1 MCYVAKCPYF
11 PKRKDGGV
19 GEQKM
24 TFLET
29 KLMFLLGKMQA
40 THSEEMQTQ
49 PSKKGKNHKVE

>member
-1 MCYVAKCPYF
+1 MAKCPYF

-49 PSKKGKNHKVE
+49 PSKKGKSHKVE